1 MHKILLV
8 LAALNFLP
16 SYSASAQEKPRE
28 FSPYSR
34 FGIGDLSDPNFNVI
48 SQFGGAAAGYTDR
61 NLLNPAN
68 PASLGAL
75 KNTAFEVG
83 VSSKFTSLIKDEFKS
98 RFFGGGLDY
107 IGIGLPL
114 YNAIN
119 EALDRKDR
127 KWHIGT
133 MFALKPYSQV
143 GYDIEQLDSITGTGK
158 YIRKYSGNGGTYEFK
173 WSTGIEYKSL
183 SAGFG
188 FSYLFGKMSYNRAI
202 NLVEAALPYNTVFQN
217 DISLSS
223 LRWNYGFQYKIN
235 LKKLAE
241 EQTESSN
248 YLSIGLHGTPSQRFK
263 TSSDELYKRELING
277 TTGVTDTVRNLT
289 GLSGT
294 GRLPGEV
301 SIGAYYNSNYKFQA
315 SVQYSLVNWQDYINT
330 AKNTTTPEVLKNTRN
345 FSIGLAYTPNIQS
358 FDNLLER
365 VTYRLGFKVGNDP
378 RFIGN
383 EQLKNLTVTFGGSIP
398 FVFQRKVS
406 FVNFAVETGNVGIAD
421 KLKSRFVQMKLGFTL
436 NDDEWFLKRKYN

>member
-1 MHKILLV
+1 MHKFLLV
-8 LAALNFLP
+8 FLGLNLIL
-16 SYSASAQEKPRE
+16 SYSIFAQEKPRE

-34 FGIGDLSDPNFNVI
+34 FGLGDLSDPNFNVL

-61 NLLNPAN
+61 NLLNPVN

-83 VSSKFTSLIKDEFKS
+83 VSTKFTRLINGDSKS

-127 KWHIGT
+127 KLHIGT

-143 GYDIEQLDSITGTGK
+143 GYDIEQLDSIEGTGK

-173 WSTGIEYKSL
+173 WSTGFEYRSI
-183 SAGFG
+183 SAGLG
-188 FSYLFGKMSYNRAI
+188 FSYLFGKMSYNRAV
-202 NLVEAALPYNTVFQN
+202 NLIDVPLPYNTVFQN
-217 DISLSS
+217 DISLNS
-223 LRWNYGFQYKIN
+223 LRWNYGLQYKIN
-235 LKKLAE
+235 LKKFVD

-248 YLSIGLHGTPSQRFK
+248 YLSIGINGIPSQRFN
-263 TSSDELYKRELING
+263 TFSDELYKRELVNG
-277 TTGVTDTVRNLT
+277 TTGVTDTVRNST
-289 GLSGT
+289 GITGSGK
-294 GRLPGEV
+294 LPGEIN
-301 SIGAYYNSNYKFQA
+301 IGAYYNANYKFQA
-315 SVQYSLVNWQDYINT
+315 SVQYSLVNWENYSNT
-330 AKNTTTPEVLKNTRN
+330 AKPEVLKNTAN
-345 FSIGLAYTPNIQS
+345 FSLGIAYTPNIQS
-358 FDNLLER
+358 FDNLLAR
-365 VTYRLGFKVGNDP
+365 VTYRFGLKLGNDP
-378 RFIGN
+378 RFVGN
-383 EQLKNLTVTFGGSIP
+383 EQLRNLTVTFGGSVP

-406 FVNFAVETGNVGIAD
+406 FVNFAVEMGNVGIAE
-421 KLKSRFVQMKLGFTL
+421 KLRSKFVQLKLGFTL